1 VTRTRRLLA
10 GVAALLSVSVVAT
23 GCDSSPFAASING
36 QVIRQTA
43 LNAELR
49 QFAGNA
55 EYVTLVKQGVV
66 SAPVTVAG
74 TGTGTYTSTWT
85 ASVLSRMILAA
96 AVHQRLERSHHLPS
110 PAQYAATRAVDSVLY
125 GPGAWDAF
133 SAAFR
138 TTIVGQDADLATYEP
153 DTVSTAQLQGAEA
166 EYSTQLF
173 SNVCVRTV
181 AVFVN
186 GANGQVD
193 FAASLA
199 AAQAVAARI
208 QASPSTASGGSLTCY
223 SAAALE
229 TEPLPFVLSVLDLK
243 TGTAGAPQKTADGYT
258 VTAVTSRTQIPVSS
272 ELGRAF
278 SVAVNQNQHLTTPAS
293 SALLGQT
300 RVKVNPLY
308 GTWKSGSRGA
318 YAVVPPVAPSG
329 GVTT

>member
-23 GCDSSPFAASING
+23 GCDSSPYAASING

-49 QFAGNA
+49 QFAGNSA
-55 EYVTLVKQGVV
+55 YVNLVKQGVV

-85 ASVLSRMILAA
+85 AGILTRMILATS
-96 AVHQRLERSHHLPS
+96 VHQRLARAHHLPGA
-110 PAQYAATRAVDSVLY
+110 AQYAATRAVDSVLY
-125 GPGAWDAF
+125 GPAAWGAF

-138 TTIVGQDADLATYEP
+138 TTIVGQDADLAAYEP
-153 DTVSTAQLQGAEA
+153 DTITAAQLQGAEA

-181 AVFVN
+181 GVFVN
-186 GANGQVD
+186 GTDGQVD
-193 FAASLA
+193 FPASLA
-199 AAQAVAARI
+199 AARAVAARI
-208 QASPSTASGGSLTCY
+208 QAAPSAATQGSLTCY

-229 TEPLPFVLSVLDLK
+229 AEPLAFVLSVLDLK
-243 TGTAGAPQKTADGYT
+243 TGTAAAPQKTSSGYT
-258 VTAVTSRTQIPVSS
+258 VTAVTSRTQIPVGS

-278 SVAVNQNQHLTTPAS
+278 SVAVAQNQHVTTPVS
-293 SALLGQT
+293 SALLGRT
-300 RVKVNPLY
+300 SVKVNPLY
-308 GTWKSGSRGA
+308 GTWKSVTKGA
-318 YAVVPPVAPSG
+318 YAVVPPAVPSG
-329 GVTT
+329 GVAT